1 MKKRNLICGA
11 VCLTLAGSMV
21 LSSCG
26 KRGKTR
32 DSETTPL
39 VVSSEALDSVFNP
52 YFYTTGPDGNVV
64 GQTQIGMLS
73 TDKDGNLVCGEN
85 EPCVVLDYAT
95 AMKNI
100 TPTTGLPSKTESS
113 FPTAAI

>member
-73 TDKDGNLVCGEN
+73 TDKDGNLVCGGKRTLRRARLYDAYSRN
-85 EPCVVLDYAT
+85 T
-95 AMKNI
+95 A
-100 TPTTGLPSKTESS
+100 GL
-113 FPTAAI
+113 